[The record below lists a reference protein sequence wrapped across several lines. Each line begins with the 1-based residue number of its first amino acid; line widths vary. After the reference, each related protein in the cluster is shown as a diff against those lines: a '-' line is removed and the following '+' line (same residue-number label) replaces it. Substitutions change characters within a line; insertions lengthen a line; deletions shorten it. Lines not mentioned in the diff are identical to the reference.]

1 MVLERKKLTVQL
13 VSHRSRFKVTFHLP
27 YPINVYI
34 HCIYTYVYISI
45 HINQYFPSFLT
56 QSPIYLQLYFIDHA
70 INVRLHKNSKGSN

>member
-34 HCIYTYVYISI
+34 HCIYINIYI
-45 HINQYFPSFLT
+45 HIYIDPYQPIFSDFANTKPDCYFAT
-56 QSPIYLQLYFIDHA
+56 C
-70 INVRLHKNSKGSN
+70 

>member
-34 HCIYTYVYISI
+34 HCIYISI
-45 HINQYFPSFLT
+45 HINQYFLILLT
-56 QSPIYLQLYFIDHA
+56 QSPIYLQLYFIDNA
-70 INVRLHKNSKGSN
+70 INVRLNKNSKGSN

>member
-34 HCIYTYVYISI
+34 HCIYKYIYI
-45 HINQYFPSFLT
+45 DPYQ
-56 QSPIYLQLYFIDHA
+56 PIFSDFANAKPDLYLQLYFIDHA
-70 INVRLHKNSKGSN
+70 INVRLNKNSKGSN

>member
-34 HCIYTYVYISI
+34 HCINIYISI
-45 HINQYFPSFLT
+45 HMNQYFLIFLT
-56 QSPIYLQLYFIDHA
+56 QSPSYLQLYFIDHA
-70 INVRLHKNSKGSN
+70 INVRLNKNSKGSN

>member
-34 HCIYTYVYISI
+34 HCINIYIDP
-45 HINQYFPSFLT
+45 YE
-56 QSPIYLQLYFIDHA
+56 PIFSDF
-70 INVRLHKNSKGSN
+70 SNTKSELSTIIFHRPCN